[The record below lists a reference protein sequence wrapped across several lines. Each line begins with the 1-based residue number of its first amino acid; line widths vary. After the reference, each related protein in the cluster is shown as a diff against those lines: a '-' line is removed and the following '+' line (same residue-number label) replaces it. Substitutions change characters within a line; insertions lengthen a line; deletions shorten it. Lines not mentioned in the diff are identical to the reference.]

1 MNKTSAVGFLY
12 KTEGVKLQ
20 QLDETMQVTNPFISR
35 DIIDQINEKLKS
47 QNFKVDENS
56 VRPKYINNELYL
68 EGFAHEIR
76 EPKTVGF
83 FSTNQE

>member
-1 MNKTSAVGFLY
+1 MNKVNTVGFLF
-12 KTEGVKLQ
+12 KTEGIKLQ
-20 QLDETMQVTNPFISR
+20 HLDETMQITDPFITR
-35 DIIDQINEKLKS
+35 DIVEQINEKLKR

-68 EGFAHEIR
+68 EGFAREIQ

-83 FSTNQE
+83 FSRKQE